1 MISYLEGKIFRNSDE
16 GLILLVNG
24 IGYEVLL
31 PEITAES
38 FKKYKKNDIVSL
50 FIYYHQTERQ
60 PAPVLIGFE
69 NEKDKIFFKKFISVE
84 DIGVI
89 KAVKALTIPVEK
101 IIAAIES
108 EDQKTLISLKGIGKR
123 TAGKIIATLK
133 GRFEDESAALSLT
146 SGEERVDISPSTDLI
161 DSVKSVMVA
170 QLGHHPKEAEKM
182 IKDAL
187 KRNPHISQFEEL
199 IEEIYKKDGKGKNK

>member
-1 MISYLEGKIFRNSDE
+1 MISYLEGKIFRNSEE

-24 IGYEVLL
+24 IGYEILL
-31 PEITAES
+31 PEITAKS
-38 FKKYKKNDIVSL
+38 FIKYKKNDSVSL

-69 NEKDKIFFKKFISVE
+69 NEEDKNFFKKFISVE

-101 IIAAIES
+101 IITAIET
-108 EDQKTLISLKGIGKR
+108 EDHKILTSLKGIGKR

-133 GRFEDESAALSLT
+133 GKFEETVLEKTVVPQNPQDDLGAN
-146 SGEERVDISPSTDLI
+146 DLI
-161 DSVKSVMVA
+161 ESVKSVMVG
-170 QLGHHPKEAEKM
+170 QLGHNPKEAEKL
-182 IKDAL
+182 IRDAV
-187 KRNPHISQFEEL
+187 KRNPKALSFEDL
-199 IEEIYKKDGKGKNK
+199 IEEVYKKDARGNKK

>member
-1 MISYLEGKIFRNSDE
+1 MISYLEGKIFRNSGE
-16 GLILLVNG
+16 GLILLVGG
-24 IGYEVLL
+24 IGYEILL
-31 PEITAES
+31 PEITADS

-69 NEKDKIFFKKFISVE
+69 NEKDKAFFKKFISVE

-101 IIAAIES
+101 IIRAIES
-108 EDQKTLISLKGIGKR
+108 EDQKTLLSLKGIGKR

-133 GRFEDESAALSLT
+133 GRFEEALSSGFSRENEEIPVSAA
-146 SGEERVDISPSTDLI
+146 IDLI
-161 DSVKSVMVA
+161 DSVKSVMVS
-170 QLGHHPKEAEKM
+170 QLGHHPKEAEKL
-182 IKDAL
+182 INDAL
-187 KRNPHISQFEEL
+187 KRNPDISQFEEL
-199 IEEIYKKDGKGKNK
+199 IEEIYKKDAKGK